1 MVNLELEF
9 AVDGLPLANSTT
21 TTHNVSTAVAN
32 DDAPSALE
40 QFSRWYSG
48 VHGYL
53 CVAICVFGIVSNI
66 LNIVV
71 LTDRRMASSP
81 TNFILTALAISDLLP
96 MLTYLPYAVYFHCVA
111 GVHPDPRNGYPR
123 AWIVFLLFNNSF
135 IITSHTVSVWLT
147 VTLAVFRYI
156 AVCHHAIAKQVCTLR
171 HARIAAACIVV
182 AALVVCLPTYLM
194 YQPTRLSANIASAVS
209 NKNNSSFGFTIGYN
223 VEIPENMSMTV
234 SMIDSEKLYGA
245 AGGSGY
251 WFKEKEFVGP
261 TFRTVNFW
269 VHGVAFKTAP
279 CILLTVL
286 SALLIRAMRAAELRH
301 RRLVRRPVMSSFSA
315 SPRTDTHT
323 CTVRRH
329 HTFETARNPSQS
341 ELNGATLSASPAAWR
356 RSFSERITRST
367 ARSTVGEEIQLG
379 KVRSSADEVQDD
391 PVTSRIVAANSEKNK
406 TSTVIAQ
413 TVGGDVVVELTRVD
427 DDNSASAYYASDLSI
442 HDDVAV
448 STHEKCGH
456 EETSHLRVD
465 TTSSNPEYHTFDSDE
480 GQCSATRPRN
490 NTTEPI

>member
-71 LTDRRMASSP
+71 LTNRRMASSP

-329 HTFETARNPSQS
+329 HTFETPRNGHSH
-341 ELNGATLSASPAAWR
+341 LHRATS
-356 RSFSERITRST
+356 
-367 ARSTVGEEIQLG
+367 
-379 KVRSSADEVQDD
+379 
-391 PVTSRIVAANSEKNK
+391 
-406 TSTVIAQ
+406 
-413 TVGGDVVVELTRVD
+413 
-427 DDNSASAYYASDLSI
+427 
-442 HDDVAV
+442 
-448 STHEKCGH
+448 
-456 EETSHLRVD
+456 SHLRDSEESVAVRAQRRHAQRQ
-465 TTSSNPEYHTFDSDE
+465 SSGLETIFLRTDNAFDSSID
-480 GQCSATRPRN
+480 SW
-490 NTTEPI
+490 